1 MTFAFGP
8 GNDTH
13 NLSVNKLN
21 TPKYT
26 CIQHVTLHSNVV
38 LFYFYDGKVMF
49 YFIFMTGRR
58 RWTLDVCLTGFQVV
72 VFCFSEVFPFL
83 WPFVSTGRYRISV
96 ITSLGSEVTGH
107 SARAP
112 CSLTR
117 RTCSFIFMTE
127 RRLWTLDMCLT
138 GFQVVVF

>member
-96 ITSLGSEVTGH
+96 ISSLGSKVMGH
-107 SARAP
+107 GARAP

-117 RTCSFIFMTE
+117 
-127 RRLWTLDMCLT
+127 LT
-138 GFQVVVF
+138 VT